1 MPYRVGA
8 KPSVWISLAFPE
20 IVRGLATTLR
30 HLLRNLIRPGRL
42 PTIRFPEQRR
52 AYSGRFRGRHI
63 LTVRDDGT
71 LIGTL
76 GGGCIEADVVQHAR
90 MAMQDGQPRTVP
102 FELTE
107 KEGGLVCGGTL
118 TVYIEPVFAD
128 PRLVILGA
136 GHVGKALAKL
146 ARFAGFQVTVADDRA
161 QFANRDSI
169 PDAHELVVSEFPEV
183 FARVPVDRGTYLVIA
198 TRGHNHDLDAVRA
211 ALRSEAGYIGLL
223 GSRRKKGILI
233 NSLRAAGFP
242 EDDIRRVIIPVG
254 LPIGSVTPEEI
265 AVSIM
270 AQIIQHRREHAPR
283 GLGDRSCGGVVAQ
296 DGPPQAAPFPRS

>member
-1 MPYRVGA
+1 MD
-8 KPSVWISLAFPE
+8 IFEE
-20 IVRGLATTLR
+20 IVRLKKLGRSSVLATIVECKGSSPQKQGAKML
-30 HLLRNLIRPGRL
+30 
-42 PTIRFPEQRR
+42 
-52 AYSGRFRGRHI
+52 
-63 LTVRDDGT
+63 VRDDGT
-71 LIGTL
+71 LLGTL

-118 TVYIEPVFAD
+118 TVYIDPVFAD

-146 ARFAGFQVTVADDRA
+146 ARFAGFQVTAADDRA
-161 QFANRDSI
+161 QFANRDNV
-169 PDAHELVVSEFPEV
+169 PDAHELVVSEFHEV
-183 FARVPVDRGTYLVIA
+183 FSRISVDRGTYLVIA
-198 TRGHNHDLDAVRA
+198 TRGHNHDLDAVQA
-211 ALRSEAGYIGLL
+211 ALRTEAGYIGLL

-233 NSLRAAGFP
+233 NTLRAAGFP
-242 EDDIRRVIIPVG
+242 EDDIRRVVIPVG

-270 AQIIQHRREHAPR
+270 AQIIQHRREHAPT
-283 GLGDRSCGGVVAQ
+283 GLGDRSCGGVIAQ
-296 DGPPQAAPFPRS
+296 DGPPQAAPTPRS

>member
-1 MPYRVGA
+1 MEIYE
-8 KPSVWISLAFPE
+8 E
-20 IVRGLATTLR
+20 IVRLKKLGRSSALATIVECKGSSPQKQGAKML
-30 HLLRNLIRPGRL
+30 
-42 PTIRFPEQRR
+42 
-52 AYSGRFRGRHI
+52 
-63 LTVRDDGT
+63 VRDDGT

-296 DGPPQAAPFPRS
+296 DGPPQAAPSPRS